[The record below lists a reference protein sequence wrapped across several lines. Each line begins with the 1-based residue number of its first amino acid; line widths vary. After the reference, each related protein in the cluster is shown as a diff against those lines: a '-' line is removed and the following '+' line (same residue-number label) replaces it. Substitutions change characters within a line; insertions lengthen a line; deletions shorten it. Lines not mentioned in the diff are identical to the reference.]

1 MLYIL
6 KTEINEQGKYIFVKD
21 RNSKEV
27 FYYTAI
33 FSNGRPETNMCGGV
47 NWLVVK
53 EDWVKEHID
62 FIVNAKL
69 STKLQL
75 YHVKNKNMSW

>member
-6 KTEINEQGKYIFVKD
+6 KAEKNEQEKYIFVKD
-21 RNSKEV
+21 RNLKEV
-27 FYYTAI
+27 FYYAALL
-33 FSNGRPETNMCGGV
+33 SNGRPETNMCGGV
-47 NWLVVK
+47 NWLVVR

-62 FIVNAKL
+62 SIVNAKL

-75 YHVKNKNMSW
+75 YHVKNKNMF